1 MNKANLKSYA
11 PKARLDFI
19 KAVTERA
26 NVLGLSAA
34 GAAPA
39 DVRGDVAL
47 IDGREWPAKVAGRR
61 DELIA
66 RIKRHGFE
74 QTMEAMAYTWFNRLV
89 AIRFMELHGYLEHGY
104 RVLSH
109 PEGRPRRKSS
119 NMPSMSICRA

>member
-26 NVLGLSAA
+26 NVLGISAA
-34 GAAPA
+34 GAVPA
-39 DVRGDVAL
+39 VVRGDVAL
-47 IDGREWPAKVAGRR
+47 IDGREWPAKVAGQR

-74 QTMEAMAYTWFNRLV
+74 QTMDEVAYTWFNRFAAL
-89 AIRFMELHGYLEHGY
+89 RYMEIHDYLD
-104 RVLSH
+104 
-109 PEGRPRRKSS
+109 RKSVV
-119 NMPSMSICRA
+119 

>member
-26 NVLGLSAA
+26 NVLGISTA
-34 GAAPA
+34 GAVPA
-39 DVRGDVAL
+39 EVRGDVAL
-47 IDGREWPAKVAGRR
+47 IDGREWPAKVAGQR

-74 QTMEAMAYTWFNRLV
+74 QTMDEVAYTWFNSSTPEKTERFLQAGNLTVAAWAGRL
-89 AIRFMELHGYLEHGY
+89 F
-104 RVLSH
+104 S
-109 PEGRPRRKSS
+109 
-119 NMPSMSICRA
+119 